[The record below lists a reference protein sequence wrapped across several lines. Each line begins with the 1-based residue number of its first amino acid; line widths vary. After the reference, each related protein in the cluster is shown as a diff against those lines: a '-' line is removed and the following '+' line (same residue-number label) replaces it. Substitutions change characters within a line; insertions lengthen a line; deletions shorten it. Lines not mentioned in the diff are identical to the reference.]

1 MSRQTF
7 MEAHPRQKA
16 RRVDFYIY
24 KEDFEAAL
32 MGSLGQS
39 AAAISAKTG
48 LTKGKVTYR
57 LRKAGVRLGDYR
69 SGESTIARLVLRNM
83 RPSLERELHA
93 HLKKL

>member
-1 MSRQTF
+1 MKKTF
-7 MEAHPRQKA
+7 MEGNVQQKA

-39 AAAISAKTG
+39 AAAISSKTG

-69 SGESTIARLVLRNM
+69 SGESSIARLVLRNM
-83 RPSLERELHA
+83 RPTLERELYA
-93 HLKKL
+93 HLKSL

>member
-1 MSRQTF
+1 MKQTF
-7 MEAHPRQKA
+7 MEANARNKP

-69 SGESTIARLVLRNM
+69 SGESSIARLVLRNM
-83 RPSLERELHA
+83 RPTLERELHA

>member
-1 MSRQTF
+1 MRQTF
-7 MEAHPRQKA
+7 NEANLNRKPRK
-16 RRVDFYIY
+16 VDFYIY

-57 LRKAGVRLGDYR
+57 LRKAGVKLGDYR
-69 SGESTIARLVLRNM
+69 SGESTIARMVLRNM
-83 RPSLERELHA
+83 RPTLERELHA

>member
-1 MSRQTF
+1 MKQTF
-7 MEAHPRQKA
+7 MEANVRQKA
-16 RRVDFYIY
+16 RKVDFYIY

-69 SGESTIARLVLRNM
+69 SGESSIARLVLRNM
-83 RPSLERELHA
+83 RPTLERELYA
-93 HLKKL
+93 HLKSL